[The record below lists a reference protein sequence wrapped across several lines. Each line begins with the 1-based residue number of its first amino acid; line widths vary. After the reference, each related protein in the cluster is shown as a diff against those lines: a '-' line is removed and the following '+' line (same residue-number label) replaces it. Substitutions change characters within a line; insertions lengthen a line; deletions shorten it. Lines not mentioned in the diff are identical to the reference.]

1 MRKLKLQMQ
10 MSIDGFVGGLN
21 GELDW
26 MTWDWSED
34 IKNYVTELTNTCDT
48 ILLGRK
54 MTDGFVTHWENYLE
68 KPDSEEY
75 PFAKQMVEYQK
86 YVFSKTLDESK
97 WNNTIL
103 EHSTGIINDLKEQ
116 DGKDIVVYGG
126 ADFVS
131 SLINENLIDDY
142 YLFINPVAVGNGLRI
157 FGNKERRFNLELTE
171 SRAFDCG
178 IVLNKYKPKN

>member
-1 MRKLKLQMQ
+1 MQ
-10 MSIDGFVGGLN
+10 TSIDGFVGGPN

-26 MTWDWSED
+26 MTWTWSDD

-54 MTDGFVTHWENYLE
+54 MTDGFVTHWESYLE

-103 EHSTGIINDLKEQ
+103 ENSTDVIKELKEQ

-131 SLINENLIDDY
+131 SLVKDRWIDEY
-142 YLFINPVAVGNGLRI
+142 YLFINPVAIGKGLRI
-157 FGNKERRFNLELTE
+157 FDNVGDRLDLSLVE
-171 SRAFDCG
+171 SRAFECG